1 MKLIAETAWHHEG
14 DFIFMKDLVSS
25 ISNNTNADIIKI
37 KIFFFV
43 KKTIQTKTKKNL
55 FKIWPM
61 NIAMDLNPL
70 PISFNS

>member
-1 MKLIAETAWHHEG
+1 MGPFYILQYIQIVSQQMQILLKL
-14 DFIFMKDLVSS
+14 KY
-25 ISNNTNADIIKI
+25 
-37 KIFFFV
+37 FFFV